1 MEREISFP
9 VLESGSP
16 FCIFLLYASP
26 SPFLFDFSFSCQKAM
41 FELFWTYSFQI
52 LKQPLFQ
59 ITLVG
64 PLVLSIVTNHG
75 LQGLFMFVVIWH
87 RIQILI
93 GIRERWNNLT
103 ISVYLYVQQFWCCLC
118 FINKCTHILF
128 QINCAWPYS
137 IMLMNSWH
145 ANLVTYTI

>member
-41 FELFWTYSFQI
+41 FELFWTCSFQI

-87 RIQILI
+87 RIRILI

-137 IMLMNSWH
+137 IMLMNLWH
-145 ANLVTYTI
+145 ASLVTYTI

>member
-1 MEREISFP
+1 MECEISFP

-26 SPFLFDFSFSCQKAM
+26 SLFLFDFSFSCQKAM
-41 FELFWTYSFQI
+41 FELFWTCSFQI

-75 LQGLFMFVVIWH
+75 LQGLFIFVVIWH
-87 RIQILI
+87 RIRILI
-93 GIRERWNNLT
+93 GMWERWNNLT
-103 ISVYLYVQQFWCCLC
+103 ISVYLYVQQFLCFLC